1 MLDDAGKHFA
11 LHDLPVFH
19 LAIFRKER
27 TMIISQHG
35 QPPVRSHTFLDRFDR
50 MAKLIEYFTGHPLA
64 FTAALCFIVI
74 WALTGPLFDFGEI
87 WKFILVAVTSIV
99 TFLMVFLI
107 QNTQSRTRA
116 ALQLKLDELI
126 RSTSGAHNVMLTL
139 EDMSLEEIETFR
151 THYEKL
157 AMTAREKLRRGQA
170 DTTIPAI
177 TIG

>member
-1 MLDDAGKHFA
+1 
-11 LHDLPVFH
+11 
-19 LAIFRKER
+19 
-27 TMIISQHG
+27 MIVSQHG
-35 QPPVRSHTFLDRFDR
+35 QTVATPLTFIDHFDR
-50 MAKLIEYFTGHPLA
+50 VAKQTEYLTGHPVA
-64 FTAALCFIVI
+64 FAAAACFVAI
-74 WALTGPLFDFGEI
+74 WAMTGPLFHFDESWRFTLI
-87 WKFILVAVTSIV
+87 SVTSIV

-157 AMTAREKLRRGQA
+157 AMTAREKLKLGQA
-170 DTTIPAI
+170 DTGIPEI

>member
-1 MLDDAGKHFA
+1 
-11 LHDLPVFH
+11 
-19 LAIFRKER
+19 
-27 TMIISQHG
+27 MI
-35 QPPVRSHTFLDRFDR
+35 
-50 MAKLIEYFTGHPLA
+50 
-64 FTAALCFIVI
+64 
-74 WALTGPLFDFGEI
+74 GPLFDFGEN
-87 WKFILVAVTSIV
+87 WQFTLVAVTSIV

-139 EDMSLEEIETFR
+139 EDLSLEEIETFR

-157 AMTAREKLRRGQA
+157 AMTAREKLRQGQA
-170 DTTIPAI
+170 DTSIPAI

>member
-1 MLDDAGKHFA
+1 
-11 LHDLPVFH
+11 
-19 LAIFRKER
+19 
-27 TMIISQHG
+27 MIISQHG
-35 QPPVRSHTFLDRFDR
+35 RTAVRSLTILNRFDR
-50 MAKLIEYFTGHPLA
+50 VAKQTECFTGHPFA
-64 FTAALCFIVI
+64 FAAALCLIVI
-74 WALTGPLFDFGEI
+74 WAMTGPLFDFGEV
-87 WKFILVAVTSIV
+87 WQFSLVAVTSIV

-139 EDMSLEEIETFR
+139 EDLSLEEIETFR

-157 AMTAREKLRRGQA
+157 AVTAREKLRRCRA
-170 DTTIPAI
+170 DTSIPSI

>member
-1 MLDDAGKHFA
+1 
-11 LHDLPVFH
+11 V
-19 LAIFRKER
+19 
-27 TMIISQHG
+27 
-35 QPPVRSHTFLDRFDR
+35 
-50 MAKLIEYFTGHPLA
+50 
-64 FTAALCFIVI
+64 CFIAT
-74 WALTGPLFDFGEI
+74 WAMTGPLFHFDDI
-87 WKFILVAVTSIV
+87 WQFTFVSVTSIV

-139 EDMSLEEIETFR
+139 EDMSLEEIEQFR

-157 AMTAREKLRRGQA
+157 AMMAREKLRGGHA
-170 DTTIPAI
+170 DTSTPEI

>member
-1 MLDDAGKHFA
+1 VLDEPDRVWSKLLSMGRMNS
-11 LHDLPVFH
+11 LP
-19 LAIFRKER
+19 L
-27 TMIISQHG
+27 
-35 QPPVRSHTFLDRFDR
+35 L
-50 MAKLIEYFTGHPLA
+50 
-64 FTAALCFIVI
+64 
-74 WALTGPLFDFGEI
+74 
-87 WKFILVAVTSIV
+87 AVTSIV

-126 RSTSGAHNVMLTL
+126 RSTSGVHNVMLTL
-139 EDMSLEEIETFR
+139 EDLSLKEIETFR

-170 DTTIPAI
+170 DTSIPSI

>member
-1 MLDDAGKHFA
+1 
-11 LHDLPVFH
+11 
-19 LAIFRKER
+19 
-27 TMIISQHG
+27 MIVSQHG
-35 QPPVRSHTFLDRFDR
+35 QTVTTPLTFIDHFDR
-50 MAKLIEYFTGHPLA
+50 VAKQTEYLTGHPLA
-64 FTAALCFIVI
+64 FAAAVCFVAI
-74 WALTGPLFDFGEI
+74 WAMTGPLFHFGES
-87 WKFILVAVTSIV
+87 WRFAFISATSIV

-107 QNTQSRTRA
+107 QNTQGRTRA

-139 EDMSLEEIETFR
+139 EDMSLEEIEKFR

-170 DTTIPAI
+170 DTGTPEI

>member
-1 MLDDAGKHFA
+1 
-11 LHDLPVFH
+11 
-19 LAIFRKER
+19 
-27 TMIISQHG
+27 MIISQHG
-35 QPPVRSHTFLDRFDR
+35 QPPVRAHTFLDRFDR
-50 MAKLIEYFTGHPLA
+50 MAKQTEWLTGHPFA
-64 FTAALCFIVI
+64 FAAALCFIVI
-74 WALTGPLFDFGEI
+74 WASVGPFFDFGEV
-87 WKFILVAVTSIV
+87 WKFTLVAVTAIV

-170 DTTIPAI
+170 DTSIPAI

>member
-1 MLDDAGKHFA
+1 
-11 LHDLPVFH
+11 
-19 LAIFRKER
+19 
-27 TMIISQHG
+27 MIISPHG
-35 QPPVRSHTFLDRFDR
+35 QTAARSLTFMDHFDR
-50 MAKLIEYFTGHPLA
+50 IAKQTETLTGHPLS
-64 FTAALCFIVI
+64 FVAALCFIAI
-74 WALTGPLFDFGEI
+74 WAMTGPLFDFGEI
-87 WKFILVAVTSIV
+87 WKFTLVAVTSIV

-139 EDMSLEEIETFR
+139 EDLSLEEIETFR

-157 AMTAREKLRRGQA
+157 AATAREKLRGGQA
-170 DTTIPAI
+170 DTSIPAI